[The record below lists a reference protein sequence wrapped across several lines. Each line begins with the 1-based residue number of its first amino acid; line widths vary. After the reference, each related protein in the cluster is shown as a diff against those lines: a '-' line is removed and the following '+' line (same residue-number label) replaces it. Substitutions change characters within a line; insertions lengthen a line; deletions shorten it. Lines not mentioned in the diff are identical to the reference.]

1 MIDECFQT
9 LNLNDSLIRKI
20 CITSGEVHIHL
31 DYIEDYNSQD
41 TIPSVLKFVGCK
53 KFVFDMNLDLAW
65 PDSIMS
71 GTVEPTDDGNV
82 YVLELNTSGSI
93 LKIFATRVE
102 LVREAFC

>member
-1 MIDECFQT
+1 
-9 LNLNDSLIRKI
+9 
-20 CITSGEVHIHL
+20 
-31 DYIEDYNSQD
+31 
-41 TIPSVLKFVGCK
+41 
-53 KFVFDMNLDLAW
+53 MNLDLAW

-82 YVLELNTSGSI
+82 YVLELNISGSI